1 MGLDLVLYKRTKDIH
16 DMSIEEELESE
27 LAYGR
32 KTWAIANFF
41 MENVEITDGSEY
53 NFRISEEDWNTFYKA
68 IEPYFKNDDFR
79 DFVLNYRNWEDET
92 GDLYNVIEY
101 TMDRIF
107 NEGSSYYL
115 GADWEAHAV
124 ALWYEADAAVREAFK
139 EGEVWLMVSW

>member
-1 MGLDLVLYKRTKDIH
+1 MGLDLVLYKGAKDIYN
-16 DMSIEEELESE
+16 MSIEEELESE

-41 MENVEITDGSEY
+41 MENVQTTEGSDY
-53 NFRISEEDWNTFYKA
+53 NFRISESDWDLFYRA

-79 DFVLNYRNWEDET
+79 DFILNYRSEEDET
-92 GDLYNVIEY
+92 GDLYEVIEY

-107 NEGSSYYL
+107 HAGGSYHL
-115 GADWEAHAV
+115 GADWEARAV